1 MIIKKVFILF
11 WLFVFAA
18 SAYAHNNNVQRG
30 DTIDIIIIDPGG
42 SPSEPHLSP
51 IHNQDVWGV
60 IRSNTQSLSIYVNP
74 FIVIDGVRIYRNS
87 LLAVSDDTPT
97 PINDTLFYNLSALGS
112 GSYSILLEADDGAIY
127 QGFFTL

>member
-1 MIIKKVFILF
+1 MKKFFILSL
-11 WLFVFAA
+11 LFIFAA
-18 SAYAHNNNVQRG
+18 SVHAHQNNVLRG

-60 IRSNTQSLSIYVNP
+60 IRSNTQSLSIYVTP
-74 FIVIDGVRIYRNS
+74 FIVIDRVRIYRNG

-97 PINDTLFYNLSALGS
+97 PINDTLFYNLSVLGS
-112 GSYSILLEADDGAIY
+112 GTYSILLEADNGTIY
-127 QGFFTL
+127 QGYFTLL